1 MATSF
6 MGCKYK
12 MLLKNTRPNVFDQ
25 KNIGS
30 DKIFPI
36 FRSSICSN
44 LCDPIWRTFLV
55 MWRYNWVL
63 EMPLL

>member
-12 MLLKNTRPNVFDQ
+12 MLLTNTRPNVFDQ

-36 FRSSICSN
+36 SGPVFVQTSVTRSG
-44 LCDPIWRTFLV
+44 
-55 MWRYNWVL
+55 
-63 EMPLL
+63 ELL